1 MATKIDGTRGQQLVE
16 MVQQWPKAEFQ
27 KFQMMMKIRFVE
39 FMAVLKENG
48 ILNFVK
54 DFYEAFDDAV
64 VQEKTLVSC
73 SKGCHFCCRQNVHV
87 YKAEAAVIGEY
98 CREMEI
104 EIPKSYLKEQMQ
116 YGWKELAKTEVGWC
130 VFLKNGECSI
140 YPVRP
145 IACRNYFVVSNPKL
159 CDVMTY
165 PSDEGYRVISKVLVI
180 PLMLSVAFGGV
191 MKERKDEGGTLSEML
206 LPYSK

>member
-1 MATKIDGTRGQQLVE
+1 MTTKIDDTRGRHLVE
-16 MVQQWPKAEFQ
+16 MIQKWPKEEVA
-27 KFQMMMKIRFVE
+27 KFQWMLKARLQE
-39 FMAVLKENG
+39 FKTFLKENG
-48 ILNFVK
+48 VRNFVK
-54 DFYEAFDDAV
+54 EFYSVFDDAV

-87 YKAEAAVIGEY
+87 YKAEALVIAEH
-98 CREMEI
+98 CQEHDIEMS
-104 EIPKSYLKEQMQ
+104 KSYLKEQIR

-140 YPVRP
+140 YSVRP
-145 IACRNYFVVSNPKL
+145 IACRNYFVISNSKL
-159 CDVMTY
+159 CDVITY
-165 PSDEGYRVISKVLVI
+165 PSEEGHRVVSKVLVS

-191 MKERKDEGGTLSEML
+191 MQERKDEGGTLSEML

>member
-1 MATKIDGTRGQQLVE
+1 MAIKIDENRGRQLVQ
-16 MVQQWPKAEFQ
+16 MIQSWPKEEFA
-27 KFQMMMKIRFVE
+27 KFQQMVAARFEE
-39 FMAVLKENG
+39 FKEVAKANG
-48 ILNFVK
+48 IGNFVK
-54 DFYEAFDDAV
+54 EFYGVFDDAV

-87 YKAEAAVIGEY
+87 YKAEAAVIAEY
-98 CREMEI
+98 CREHEI
-104 EIPKSYLKEQMQ
+104 TIPKAYIEQQLK
-116 YGWKELAKTEVGWC
+116 YGWRELAKTEVGWC

-145 IACRNYFVVSNPKL
+145 ISCRNYFVVSHPKF
-159 CDVMTY
+159 CDVISY
-165 PSDEGYRVISKVLVI
+165 PPEKGFGVASKVLVH

-191 MKERKDEGGTLSEML
+191 MQERQDEGGTLAEMI

>member
-1 MATKIDGTRGQQLVE
+1 MANKIDDSRGRHLVQ
-16 MVQQWPKAEFQ
+16 MIKHWPKEQFAIFQ
-27 KFQMMMKIRFVE
+27 RMVKGRFEE
-39 FMAVLKENG
+39 FMAVLKANG
-48 ILNFVK
+48 VGNFVK
-54 DFYEAFDDAV
+54 EFYEVFDDAV

-87 YKAEAAVIGEY
+87 YKGEAAVIAEY
-98 CREMEI
+98 CREHGI
-104 EIPKSYLKEQMQ
+104 EIPKSYLAQQMK
-116 YGWKELAKTEVGWC
+116 YGWRELAQTEVGWC

-159 CDVMTY
+159 CDVIAY
-165 PSDEGYRVISKVLVI
+165 PPEKGHRVMSKVLVM

-191 MKERKDEGGTLSEML
+191 MQERKDEGGTLSEMM